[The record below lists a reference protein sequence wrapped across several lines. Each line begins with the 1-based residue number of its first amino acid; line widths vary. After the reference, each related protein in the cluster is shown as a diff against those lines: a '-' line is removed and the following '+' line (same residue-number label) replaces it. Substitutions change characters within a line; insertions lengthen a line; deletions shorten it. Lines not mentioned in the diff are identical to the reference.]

1 MVSQNLLIKIF
12 SYLAE
17 FLLLSSF
24 NKINENFK
32 VEVQQMN
39 FVIHLI
45 ILLQYNVILSSKNP
59 SDKIWSNKFQN

>member
-1 MVSQNLLIKIF
+1 MV
-12 SYLAE
+12 AE

-32 VEVQQMN
+32 VEVKQMN

-45 ILLQYNVILSSKNP
+45 ILLQYNVIFIYYLKTRLIKFGQISF
-59 SDKIWSNKFQN
+59 KINGND